1 MNDTL
6 FDVAGPRAARR
17 DRILTLAT
25 LAFGVVILIWAG
37 STLARNG
44 KLDATLWTTLANPE
58 LVVLLASGLAATF
71 KVAFVA
77 LVLSVAAGTILAW
90 GLLSKTAWHRILLKG
105 WIEIFRGLP
114 LLLLIFFIFLGGPVV
129 GVEVSTFWSLVL
141 GIVLYNSAVIAEIFR
156 AGIQSLPKG
165 QEEAALAIG
174 LGEGETFRIILLP
187 QAVRRMMPALVSQMV
202 VLIKE
207 TSLGFVIGYTEFL
220 RDARTAVEYL
230 GGEYSLP
237 IYTLVAVVYIS
248 INCTLSFIAR
258 LIEARR

>member
-1 MNDTL
+1 MNHLL
-6 FDVAGPRAARR
+6 FDVAGPRAVKRG
-17 DRILTLAT
+17 RIAT
-25 LAFGVVILIWAG
+25 LSFVVLGTLVVAWALD
-37 STLARNG
+37 TLSRNG
-44 KLDATLWTTLANPE
+44 KLETELWMTLVNPE
-58 LVVLLASGLAATF
+58 FLALLLSGLAATF
-71 KVAFVA
+71 KVAFVS
-77 LVLSVAAGTILAW
+77 LFLSIAVGTLLAW
-90 GLLSKTAWHRILLKG
+90 GLLSKTAWHRILLKS

-114 LLLLIFFIFLGGPVV
+114 LLLLIFFIFLGGPAV
-129 GVEVSTFWSLVL
+129 GIEISTFWSLVL
-141 GIVLYNSAVIAEIFR
+141 GIMLYNSAVVAEIFR

-165 QEEAALAIG
+165 QSEAALAIG
-174 LGEGETFRIILLP
+174 LREGETFRIILLP

-237 IYTLVAVVYIS
+237 VYTLVAVVYIS

-258 LIEARR
+258 RVEARR